1 MFKFFG
7 SFFVVVVI
15 MIMIIEFILESITG
29 KPVGLELLIIT
40 APIGGILGWNWNK
53 IYDKIEK
60 IISK

>member
-1 MFKFFG
+1 MFKLFG
-7 SFFVVVVI
+7 SLFIVVVI
-15 MIMIIEFILESITG
+15 MVTIIKFILESITG

-40 APIGGILGWNWNK
+40 APIGGILGWNWRK